1 MAEQDTAAP
10 VAAPVVFDP
19 PHIYLHKDSRVPPL
33 PVYSQAQ
40 ADALPPEWMS
50 PDVWNA
56 GGGGGGGGGSQTPWT
71 GDVDA
76 AGHNLTSAGMVNASQ
91 VYAGGQLALQSSS
104 DVLIGGPG
112 PITLAGSEV
121 AVNTDCSIAGWL
133 TLPLIPQ
140 YANLAAAQAA
150 MGAGNG
156 IVWRDPNNAL
166 FVT

>member
-33 PVYSQAQ
+33 PVYTQAQ

-56 GGGGGGGGGSQTPWT
+56 GGGGGGGGGGAQSPWT

-76 AGHNLTSAGMVNASQ
+76 AGHALNNVER
-91 VYAGGQLALQSSS
+91 VYLAGGGIWDFEVQAAGNMYLKPGQGAALFLG
-104 DVLIGGPG
+104 DGGPFVLRIDSG
-112 PITLAGSEV
+112 LVKFYTAP
-121 AVNTDCSIAGWL
+121 
-133 TLPLIPQ
+133 PQ
-140 YANLAAAQAA
+140 YADLAAAQAA
-150 MGAGNG
+150 LGVGSG
-156 IVWRDPNNAL
+156 TV
-166 FVT
+166 